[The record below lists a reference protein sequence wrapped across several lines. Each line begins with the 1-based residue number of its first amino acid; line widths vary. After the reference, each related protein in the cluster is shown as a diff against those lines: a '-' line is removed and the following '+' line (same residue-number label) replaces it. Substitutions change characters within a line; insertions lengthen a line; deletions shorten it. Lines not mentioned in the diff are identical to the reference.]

1 MSLAV
6 LALVC
11 LSSIPPALHTQQAV
25 VKGPKLNETLG
36 PFFVEGQSYTVALHR
51 RAIPPADPN
60 DAAGCESATVVG
72 MEIRNSSGV
81 VEYKRS
87 FPYKNCDSTDV
98 LASVLKGAKHSGLL
112 IHYNMH
118 YETCCPDLPYDADSS
133 YQLFGRIDGHLKAFN
148 APMTVVSLRSGGP
161 AWEVAPLDADSDV
174 WNLRIFANKFN
185 VIYPV
190 RIDWKLGKL
199 MPLKSCSRQPHA
211 FCEYAV
217 DPITEFPDALKPWPF
232 VLKICSEP
240 VSPCKKV
247 EELKL
252 IAKPHIK
259 MLDSYALLEW
269 SNDDPTRS
277 AKALNIAAPVDIETL
292 PDAWQ
297 LGVYDHWDEPAEV
310 WLKLE
315 VNGHVGWLSD
325 MNALQNLGFP
335 YEE

>member
-1 MSLAV
+1 MRGMSLAV

-240 VSPCKKV
+240 VSPC
-247 EELKL
+247 
-252 IAKPHIK
+252 
-259 MLDSYALLEW
+259 
-269 SNDDPTRS
+269 
-277 AKALNIAAPVDIETL
+277 
-292 PDAWQ
+292 
-297 LGVYDHWDEPAEV
+297 
-310 WLKLE
+310 
-315 VNGHVGWLSD
+315 
-325 MNALQNLGFP
+325 
-335 YEE
+335 